1 MIEGDGAQEK
11 EVGGVGKAG
20 GEGDVA
26 DAEVYECARDGVRVV
41 GRVSVLSPVT
51 TEYWTADR
59 EATLASLL
67 HQSDSRSAGL

>member
-1 MIEGDGAQEK
+1 MIEGAGAQEK
-11 EVGGVGKAG
+11 EEGGVGKAG

-41 GRVSVLSPVT
+41 GRVSVLSPAT
-51 TEYWTADR
+51 SEHWTADR

-67 HQSDSRSAGL
+67 RQSDSRSSDL